1 MYGQGRQRLVFGAD
15 RLAGLGTSVARW
27 ILQSVFL
34 SRTSV
39 AARRSTRAKRRNI
52 RRSSPRSSGLGPS
65 GRRRFGSRVKGAFRA
80 HVHIAL
86 IAGTL
91 MDDNRP
97 GLNPSLDYPGWQNFE
112 LAPAQHFT
120 LQVTCDRDATGGYAG
135 VYIGRFGDE
144 KRPGAFN
151 RAVYLAFNPEII
163 WS

>member
-1 MYGQGRQRLVFGAD
+1 M
-15 RLAGLGTSVARW
+15 
-27 ILQSVFL
+27 
-34 SRTSV
+34 
-39 AARRSTRAKRRNI
+39 
-52 RRSSPRSSGLGPS
+52 
-65 GRRRFGSRVKGAFRA
+65 
-80 HVHIAL
+80 HIAL

-112 LAPAQHFT
+112 LAPAQHFA

-163 WS
+163 WSFVGAAKVRIAVNEALSPATRPR